1 MLSRQGTDLKNWQ
14 RKAMEWIPCKTEVSG
29 YDRA

>member
-1 MLSRQGTDLKNWQ
+1 MLSRQVTDLKNWQ
-14 RKAMEWIPCKTEVSG
+14 RKATEWIPCKMEVSG